1 MKQSYFQKYIKYIF
15 ENKMTIY
22 IMKQSY
28 FQKYIK
34 YKRKYL
40 LLLQQG
46 GSVSAKKS
54 DTFDIR
60 LEKSRICVIGAGY
73 GGGDAERWGEV
84 DPNYMG
90 ITGMPNLMGTI
101 PGNPIGEFN
110 WNENMIWVGNVFIK
124 FFKKKSFDTLYIDR
138 GTLRAHMDP
147 STVYNLFRLLSLWIN
162 RNFFSIGKVM
172 IPKMDVTFKTTETE
186 PPKFFSESH
195 KQAWKDIIKKHERYS
210 KSIYEWLER
219 VNDEVIIVAGV
230 EFIQYNFKK

>member
-1 MKQSYFQKYIKYIF
+1 
-15 ENKMTIY
+15 
-22 IMKQSY
+22 MKQSY

-46 GSVSAKKS
+46 GSVSANKSSFKKS

-147 STVYNLFRLLSLWIN
+147 STVYNLFRFLSLWIN